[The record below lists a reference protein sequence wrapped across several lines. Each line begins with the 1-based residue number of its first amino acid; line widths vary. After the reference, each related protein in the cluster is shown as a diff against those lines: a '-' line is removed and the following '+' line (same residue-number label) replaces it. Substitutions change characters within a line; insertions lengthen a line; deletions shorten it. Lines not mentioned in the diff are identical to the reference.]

1 MQQRIES
8 TGGIYVN
15 ALVIGYGSI
24 GRRHCRLLSELG
36 CSVSVVSSRPQPGL
50 SVYETIAEAMYS
62 DSWDYVVVAN
72 RTHQHYETLKTLR
85 ERGYTGDVLVEKP
98 LFERLRSLPGA
109 TLSRVYAGYNLRF
122 HPVLRR
128 LRELLQGQRMLSA
141 QVYTGQYLPGWRS
154 EDDRYVYSARREE
167 GGELLDLSHE
177 LDYLLWL
184 FGPWRQLVAA
194 GGRYSRLDIDSD
206 DIYALLIRMADC
218 PIVILQLNY
227 VDRQRQRQIIV
238 NTDEHTYTADLIAG
252 TLAIDGE
259 IERYPSDPD
268 HTYREQHLAL
278 LGGERGELCG
288 IEEAADC
295 LHMIERVSA
304 AARSGR
310 WVSNEKAVYDLRAGR
325 VQGDSL

>member
-1 MQQRIES
+1 M
-8 TGGIYVN
+8 N

-36 CSVSVVSSRPQPGL
+36 CSVSVVSSRPHPGL
-50 SVYETIAEAMYS
+50 SVYATIAEAMYS

-98 LFERLRSLPGA
+98 LFERLRSLPA
-109 TLSRVYAGYNLRF
+109 ETLSRVYAGYNLRF
-122 HPVLRR
+122 HPVIRR
-128 LRELLQGQRMLSA
+128 LRGLLQGQRVMST
-141 QVYTGQYLPGWRS
+141 QVYAGQYLPGWRS
-154 EDDRYVYSARREE
+154 EDYRYVYSARREE
-167 GGELLDLSHE
+167 GGGVLLDLSHE

-184 FGPWRQLVAA
+184 FGPWHQLAAA

-206 DIYALLIRMADC
+206 DTYALLIRMAAC
-218 PIVILQLNY
+218 PIVTLQLNY

-259 IERYPSDPD
+259 VEHHPSDPD

-278 LGGERGELCG
+278 LRGERGELCG
-288 IEEAADC
+288 TAEAIDC
-295 LHMIERVSA
+295 LHMIERA
-304 AARSGR
+304 GTAARSGR
-310 WVSNEKAVYDLRAGR
+310 WVSNEKAVYDLRARR
-325 VQGDSL
+325 VQGDSP